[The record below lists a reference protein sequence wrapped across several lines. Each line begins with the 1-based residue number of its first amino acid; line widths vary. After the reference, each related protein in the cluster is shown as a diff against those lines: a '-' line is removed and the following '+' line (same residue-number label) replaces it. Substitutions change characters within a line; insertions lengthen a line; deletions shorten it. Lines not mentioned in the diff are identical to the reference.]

1 MAKANLIGTSCAP
14 FTCNGVITANHF
26 VKVHTT
32 AGQVIKSDAIADLSI
47 GVAQGTT
54 AAPGTQLAV
63 QMYGVA
69 KAVLGTGGATVGQ
82 ELMVIAGESGAVGPA
97 SGPTA
102 VTVCVALEAGAS
114 GSTVAVLLKTPC
126 GKRPANT

>member
-32 AGQVIKSDAIADLSI
+32 AGQVIKSNAIADLSC
-47 GVAQGTT
+47 GVAQNTTT
-54 AAPGTQLAV
+54 ATGDQITV
-63 QMYGVA
+63 QIYGVA

-82 ELMVIAGESGAVGPA
+82 ELMVIASESGAVGPA
-97 SGPTA
+97 SGATA
-102 VTVCVALEAGAS
+102 VTVCVALEAGDS
-114 GSTVAVLLKTPC
+114 GETIAVLLKTPC